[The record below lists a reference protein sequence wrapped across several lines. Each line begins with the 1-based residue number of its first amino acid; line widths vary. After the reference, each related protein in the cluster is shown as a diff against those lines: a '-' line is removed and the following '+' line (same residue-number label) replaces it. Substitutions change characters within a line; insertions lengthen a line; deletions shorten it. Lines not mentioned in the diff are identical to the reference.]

1 MTQTLAESKIHAQYQ
16 RAIVFTRYPQP
27 GKTKTRLIPALG
39 AGGAAELQ
47 RQMTEHTLA
56 RLVPL
61 RQKETVSV
69 EVRFTGGSRR
79 QMQRWLGRDLSYFN
93 QGSGDLGA
101 RLARA
106 FKRAFDGGIQGAI
119 AVGIDCPGIE
129 TATIE
134 RAFAALQERD
144 IVLGPA
150 ADGGYYLIGLRRFVP
165 QLFADIDWGTDRTL
179 AQTVRIAESL
189 DLSVAYLQTHDDI
202 DRPDDL
208 HLWDKVLETR
218 DRTQKIS
225 AIVPV
230 LNEAP
235 RLQRTLA
242 QLQTAQNLETI
253 VVDGGSRDGSDA
265 IALNAGARVVS
276 APRGRAVQMNA
287 GAEVA
292 TGEILL
298 FLHGDTQ
305 LPPGFD
311 RLVRQHLVNPQ
322 TIAGAFELSI
332 EGDLRGLKT
341 IASVA
346 NWRSRHWQMPY
357 GDQGLFMEAATFQRL
372 GGFPELP
379 LMEDFEFAR
388 RLKRQG
394 RIAIVPAAVS
404 VSGRRWQKLGV
415 WRTTAI
421 NQAIALAYLLGF
433 PPELLARWY
442 WGLPARSV
450 VRPTIEKKSGG
461 KDEP

>member
-1 MTQTLAESKIHAQYQ
+1 MTQTLADPKIHAPHQ

-61 RQKETVSV
+61 RQQETISV

-144 IVLGPA
+144 LVLGPA

-189 DLSVAYLQTHDDI
+189 DLSVAYLQTQDDI

-208 HLWDKVLETR
+208 HLWDKVLEAR
-218 DRTQKIS
+218 DLTQKIS

-235 RLQRTLA
+235 RLQHTLA
-242 QLQTAQNLETI
+242 QLQRAQNLEAI
-253 VVDGGSRDGSDA
+253 VVDGGSQDGSDA
-265 IALNAGARVVS
+265 IALNAGAQLVS

-311 RLVRQHLVNPQ
+311 RLVRQYLINPQ

-357 GDQGLFMEAATFQRL
+357 GDQGLFMKAATFQRL

-421 NQAIALAYLLGF
+421 NQAIALAYLLGC
-433 PPELLARWY
+433 PPEQLARWY
-442 WGLPARSV
+442 WGLPARQV
-450 VRPTIEKKSGG
+450 VRPAIEEKSGG